1 MPALSPLLTRFVET
15 MNAHDSDGFVACF
28 AEIAEVQD
36 EGHTHCGKAEIKAW
50 IEAAFANYQPVLEV
64 AEVSTTDVGAVITGP
79 VFGTFPGSPVV
90 LHYHLTLADD
100 LIAALKC
107 EV

>member
-1 MPALSPLLTRFVET
+1 
-15 MNAHDSDGFVACF
+15 
-28 AEIAEVQD
+28 
-36 EGHTHCGKAEIKAW
+36 
-50 IEAAFANYQPVLEV
+50 
-64 AEVSTTDVGAVITGP
+64 VITGP